1 MKFPNL
7 AMEYDPMKK
16 VTMCAAIAAVSLAGF
31 AAPALALDVEAAK
44 GLAEQNNCMQC
55 HGLRKD
61 KDGPSFM
68 KTAEKYAGKATAVDD
83 IVKHITSGKK
93 VKLADGTQEDH
104 KIAKTMPANDVAQLK
119 NLAQYILSIQPK

>member
-1 MKFPNL
+1 MKQLTL
-7 AMEYDPMKK
+7 AAA
-16 VTMCAAIAAVSLAGF
+16 VAAISLSGF

-68 KTAEKYAGKATAVDD
+68 KTAEKYKGKAGAVDE
-83 IVKHITSGKK
+83 IVKHMTSGKD
-93 VKLADGTQEDH
+93 VKLADGTTEKH
-104 KIAKTMPANDVAQLK
+104 KVAKTMPANDTAQLK
-119 NLAQYILSIQPK
+119 NLAEYVLSIQPK

>member
-1 MKFPNL
+1 MKQLTF
-7 AMEYDPMKK
+7 A
-16 VTMCAAIAAVSLAGF
+16 AAVAALAVTGF
-31 AAPALALDVEAAK
+31 SSPALALDVEAAK

-68 KTAEKYAGKATAVDD
+68 KSAEKYGGKANAVDE

-93 VKLADGTQEDH
+93 VKLADGTQEEH
-104 KIAKTMPANDVAQLK
+104 KIAKTMPPNDAAQLK
-119 NLAQYILSIQPK
+119 NLAEYILSIQPK